1 MEQGTARHL
10 PIVAMTAHA
19 MSGDREKALALGMDD
34 YFTKPV
40 DRKQLARA
48 IDRLV
53 RPEMGE
59 QEIAKESSPLPSSVS
74 TFNIRIGDE
83 EIARSILADFLGE
96 GESMIGDLRNATAAH
111 DPDLMR
117 LSAHSLKGAALTMG
131 ASPLADAAFAIETMA
146 RSGELQSIDSAMQA
160 LVARYSE
167 LTPILR
173 QAVELGLALA
183 R

>member
-1 MEQGTARHL
+1 MLKSPRPFRRQSPPL
-10 PIVAMTAHA
+10 I
-19 MSGDREKALALGMDD
+19 SKALI
-34 YFTKPV
+34 
-40 DRKQLARA
+40 Q
-48 IDRLV
+48 
-53 RPEMGE
+53 
-59 QEIAKESSPLPSSVS
+59 
-74 TFNIRIGDE
+74 RIGDE

-117 LSAHSLKGAALTMG
+117 LSAHRLKGAALTIG
-131 ASPLADAAFAIETMA
+131 APPLADAAFAIETMA

-160 LVARYSE
+160 LVARYRE

-173 QAVELGLALA
+173 QALELGPALA